1 MHGTDFKRI
10 CRYAAFA
17 LSAALAAISLP
28 LMFHNAGRYQVNLL
42 WAIPAICFPYAA
54 LILSMARAQKYK
66 AMWEALNSAAKDI
79 EAANTELKAFKHDL
93 SNHLQ
98 VISSL
103 IQMQKYDSAKNY
115 LAALGTG
122 TSVSRKESPHSAVG
136 ALLAAKRDEAARRGI
151 SFTPEVFSS
160 LSSLRGIP
168 GHDLTRILGNIIDNA
183 IYAETASSSAD
194 RTINVKVTEESDKY
208 IFSVYNKSSYISSS
222 TLSRLFEPGFSTK
235 GSRGQGLGLY
245 TVRSLL
251 KKHGGDIQI
260 SSEPEKGTCF
270 TVSIPKAD
278 LSA

>member
-1 MHGTDFKRI
+1 MSQSDLKKIFK
-10 CRYAAFA
+10 YAAFTISA
-17 LSAALAAISLP
+17 LFVIAL
-28 LMFHNAGRYQVNLL
+28 FLL
-42 WAIPAICFPYAA
+42 VLRDAWGYPVSRRWLIVAVCFPYAA
-54 LILSMARAQKYK
+54 LTLTVARAQKYK
-66 AMWEALNSAAKDI
+66 AMWKALNSAVKDI
-79 EAANTELKAFKHDL
+79 EAANAELRAFRHDL

-103 IQMQKYDSAKNY
+103 IQMKKYDAAKNY

-122 TSVSRKESPHSAVG
+122 TQISRRESHQAALS

-151 SFTPEVFSS
+151 SFTPEVFSTLTS
-160 LSSLRGIP
+160 LCGIS

-183 IYAETASSSAD
+183 IHAEEASSSPERAI
-194 RTINVKVTEESDKY
+194 RVKVLEECDKY
-208 IFSVYNKSSYISSS
+208 IFSVYNKSSYISRSAFPK
-222 TLSRLFEPGFSTK
+222 LFEPGFSTK

-251 KKHGGDIQI
+251 KKYGGDIEI

-270 TVSIPKAD
+270 IISIPKAD